1 MPKSSISVNA
11 MTNAIIAH
19 LSSDT
24 YCSALNFTARSPSPV
39 LTLCRQL
46 IESGTYGS
54 SIPLD
59 AYRGATLC
67 LRVRSI
73 GEGAALEISGN
84 GIGFRSPQGPAAVGI
99 ASLVSPST

>member
-1 MPKSSISVNA
+1 MSNVINA
-11 MTNAIIAH
+11 E
-19 LSSDT
+19 LSSDS
-24 YCSALNFTARSPSPV
+24 YASALNFSVRSPSPV
-39 LTLCRQL
+39 LALCRKL

-73 GEGAALEISGN
+73 GEGARLEIAGN
-84 GIGFRSPQGPAAVGI
+84 GVGFRSPQGPAAMGI
-99 ASLVSPST
+99 APLVSPST